1 MVLDNEP
8 GGPRR
13 SNSSRDDSPL
23 TALVEKLRS
32 GQLPLPLIG
41 AVAAVIVIGVIVAAV
56 ALGSSGGGEGSGS
69 DDDPFHAGLLT
80 PDVQPT
86 PEATIDLNR
95 PTATA
100 IGHLSQV
107 NSGDRLVI
115 PKIGVDAQLVYYRVK
130 RNPDGTGVMPDP
142 QTPDEIAYYDFS
154 EFPGMGGAP
163 GLGGNA
169 IFSGHVDS
177 GRKACKN
184 GTVPPPCTAV
194 LWDMRDLRP
203 GDIIE
208 VHISGKVFKY
218 AVTSNQPVPENSNFD
233 PIFASTAK
241 ESLTL
246 ITCAGNFNRTTGRYT
261 DRQVVTAEIIS

>member
-1 MVLDNEP
+1 MVQENGPD
-8 GGPRR
+8 GPRR
-13 SNSSRDDSPL
+13 PDSPRDDSPL
-23 TALVEKLRS
+23 TALVAKLRS
-32 GQLPLPLIG
+32 GQLPLPLLG
-41 AVAAVIVIGVIVAAV
+41 AGAAVIVIGVILAAV
-56 ALGSSGGGEGSGS
+56 ALGGGSSSEGEEP
-69 DDDPFHAGLLT
+69 DDPFHAGLLT
-80 PDVQPT
+80 PDIQPT

-100 IGHLSQV
+100 IGHLNEV
-107 NSGDRLVI
+107 GAGDRLVI
-115 PKIGVDAQLVYYRVK
+115 PKIGVDAHLVYYKVK
-130 RNPDGTGVMPDP
+130 RTEDGRGVMPDP

-154 EFPGMGGAP
+154 DFPGMGGGP

-208 VHISGKVFKY
+208 VHLSGKVYKY
-218 AVTSNQPVPENSNFD
+218 AVTSNQPVPEDSNFD

-246 ITCAGNFNRTTGRYT
+246 ITCAGNFNRSTGRYT
-261 DRQVVTAEIIS
+261 DRQVVTAEIVA